1 MAPARTPARPLP
13 LRRQP
18 NQARSRDKVA
28 RALAAAD
35 DLLDEAGPD
44 ALTLNRVAERA
55 GLTAGALHQYLPD
68 RDAIVEV
75 LAARYH
81 ERLEALMVD
90 AMARPAD
97 PQADDPI
104 GTTLAAV
111 AEVYRD
117 TAALRSLRLGH
128 QGTSSRAHKQRM
140 AAHLARALAARGLVD
155 GATAERVAPVIFFA
169 ADGVVQEAFRRE
181 PGGDPDLLEE
191 LGSMLRAYLSR

>member
-75 LAARYH
+75 LAARY
-81 ERLEALMVD
+81 LGGAFSNIGIFAILVLVLLI
-90 AMARPAD
+90 RPA
-97 PQADDPI
+97 
-104 GTTLAAV
+104 GLFVRSRERAV
-111 AEVYRD
+111 
-117 TAALRSLRLGH
+117 
-128 QGTSSRAHKQRM
+128 
-140 AAHLARALAARGLVD
+140 
-155 GATAERVAPVIFFA
+155 
-169 ADGVVQEAFRRE
+169 
-181 PGGDPDLLEE
+181 
-191 LGSMLRAYLSR
+191 